1 MRNHVLASLVVLPLL
16 AACGGS
22 TVRSYAAPATA
33 DALDCSLR
41 TMAGLGYTPIAG
53 GKADGYIRF
62 ARSYETGMIR
72 KTTMYDHITVTS
84 AGDQLRITAV
94 GMNQDN
100 KQIKA
105 TSEALG
111 HAQAIISGCSNPQV
125 TSE

>member
-1 MRNHVLASLVVLPLL
+1 MRRTALSVLMVVPMF

-22 TVRSYAAPATA
+22 MVRSYAAPAPA

-62 ARSYETGMIR
+62 ARSYERGMISKR
-72 KTTMYDHITVTS
+72 TLYDHITVTS
-84 AGDQLRITAV
+84 AGNQLRITAV
-94 GMNQDN
+94 GVDDKN

-105 TSEALG
+105 TEEGLG
-111 HAQAIISGCSNPQV
+111 HAQAIISGCSNPQQ
-125 TSE
+125 TS